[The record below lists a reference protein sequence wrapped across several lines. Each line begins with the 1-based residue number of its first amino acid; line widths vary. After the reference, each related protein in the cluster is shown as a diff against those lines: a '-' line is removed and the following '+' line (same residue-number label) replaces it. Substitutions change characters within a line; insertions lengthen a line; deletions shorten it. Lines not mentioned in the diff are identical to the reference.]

1 MTVEGAPQDLTLMK
15 QAVCAAASVSF
26 EAKKGL
32 VFEAA
37 RPINHAY
44 FPSDR
49 ELPTATRTAS
59 GSNMHGRCSEIAMAD
74 NTECFVMMEGV
85 DVGLHSSDLDWS
97 VRVLA
102 SPVISMSRFYS
113 ASKCTTRAHE
123 VQSSSSAAAAAAHL
137 RPPSLLSEP
146 ASSSS
151 ASSSADLRDA

>member
-1 MTVEGAPQDLTLMK
+1 MTVEGAPQDLTCMK

-74 NTECFVMMEGV
+74 NLECFVVMEGA

-102 SPVISMSRFYS
+102 IPVNSCKNMDVKILF
-113 ASKCTTRAHE
+113 CE
-123 VQSSSSAAAAAAHL
+123 
-137 RPPSLLSEP
+137 
-146 ASSSS
+146 
-151 ASSSADLRDA
+151 